1 MRLSEWKKLHPRES
15 SNVRTTAW
23 RHRRQSPKTSLRH
36 VGDNRNRL
44 NQLRPLRDRIRKAWC
59 ASEALQLKWTA
70 KYDELLAKRTGV
82 PEVGPSK
89 KKVPLQAAD
98 TQWQAGNASTP
109 FRAELLAK
117 TVQQY
122 HPGQPVEMRKLCL
135 GPFAAAQAVRS
146 KDLDSLFVSDP
157 DTYTKAKLP
166 KLDVRVQCGL
176 SHMGLCMR
184 QDAEWANL
192 VMHCSTQ
199 LNALVSTVSRWSL
212 VGRGM
217 KVSATKLVT
226 REGQSPLVTNIENN
240 LVFADVRFA
249 NPVLQVVC
257 PVLLPDADGRPCSL
271 ATRDDDRVLDMNT
284 TMGFLVNFFRRDV
297 AHPSEVGRVYV
308 ALKFLRFRLGQSLSS
323 FNLEDGALDSSFA
336 KGRAH

>member
-1 MRLSEWKKLHPRES
+1 MGQHQWVYYGRHGLSVDHFCNFSCLSSIIRQHHRLGGTLCHSTSRTALRTSGLPLKSQHRKRKFGSKGRPPAPYILYHNMRLSEWKKLHPRES

-36 VGDNRNRL
+36 AGDNRNRL

-157 DTYTKAKLP
+157 DTDAKTKLP
-166 KLDVRVQCGL
+166 QLAVRVQC
-176 SHMGLCMR
+176 
-184 QDAEWANL
+184 
-192 VMHCSTQ
+192 
-199 LNALVSTVSRWSL
+199 
-212 VGRGM
+212 
-217 KVSATKLVT
+217 
-226 REGQSPLVTNIENN
+226 
-240 LVFADVRFA
+240 
-249 NPVLQVVC
+249 
-257 PVLLPDADGRPCSL
+257 
-271 ATRDDDRVLDMNT
+271 
-284 TMGFLVNFFRRDV
+284 
-297 AHPSEVGRVYV
+297 
-308 ALKFLRFRLGQSLSS
+308 
-323 FNLEDGALDSSFA
+323 
-336 KGRAH
+336 